1 MGKKDKVAVEFGES
15 IDASDQ
21 LLEADLPS
29 LKYEEVGFR
38 IHSFLSSCVS
48 YV

>member
-15 IDASDQ
+15 IDATDQ
-21 LLEADLPS
+21 LLETDLPS
-29 LKYEEVGFR
+29 LKYEEVGFT
-38 IHSFLSSCVS
+38 IHPFLSSCVP